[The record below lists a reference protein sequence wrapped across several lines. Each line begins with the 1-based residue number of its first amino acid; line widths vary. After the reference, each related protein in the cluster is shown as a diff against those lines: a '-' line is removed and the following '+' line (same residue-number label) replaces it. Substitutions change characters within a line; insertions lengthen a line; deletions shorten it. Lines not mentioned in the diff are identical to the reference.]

1 MSNIN
6 DYLLWRGD
14 LLFAEAGFNE
24 VDNLIFSE
32 LVYVDFRDI
41 APSVQSKETISLKEA
56 SRLFFERHTDE
67 EIQAKVS
74 STKVSAFLMREMA
87 KTRRFS
93 EARLGSYVD
102 EVDPKEQSQF
112 CAMTIKLDDGS
123 VFVAYSGT
131 DSTMIGW
138 RENFNMS
145 FLTETP
151 GQLKAVEYLNQTIS
165 PRQKKIRIGG
175 HSKGGNLAVYACI
188 YCKESIQNRI
198 LAVYSN
204 DGPGFM
210 GAMMDKDEYRSML
223 SKIHTFIPE
232 SSIVGLLLEREEDYE
247 LQLAMRQEW
256 EQINVLVN
264 GVLFGSRTTCLR
276 EDLVIR
282 EENLKKMIQQS
293 IKHNAFFLIKYRFE
307 VQLEFESVTVWTDRK
322 WLVYVLDQLLLNAI
336 KYRSKTPM
344 LTFSVVTEPGVV
356 HLTVHDNGCGI
367 KEEEI
372 PRIFNKGF
380 TGSNGRKETYKST
393 GMGLYFSKRIL
404 DRLGHPIV
412 VQSEV
417 SKSTDMTISFY
428 QLSDYAN
435 LTKVSH

>member
-247 LQLAMRQEW
+247 VIKSEANGPMQHDVMTW
-256 EQINVLVN
+256 EVLGASLIRSESITKRSELLEKTLKAWVDKMDAKQ
-264 GVLFGSRTTCLR
+264 R
-276 EDLVIR
+276 EDFVDALFTILEEGGIR
-282 EENLKKMIQQS
+282 TIDDLAHMKWKKFVELFKLSSAMERENQEIIKRALK
-293 IKHNAFFLIKYRFE
+293 
-307 VQLEFESVTVWTDRK
+307 
-322 WLVYVLDQLLLNAI
+322 LLLEESQKTI
-336 KYRSKTPM
+336 KD
-344 LTFSVVTEPGVV
+344 SV
-356 HLTVHDNGCGI
+356 I
-367 KEEEI
+367 K
-372 PRIFNKGF
+372 K
-380 TGSNGRKETYKST
+380 RK
-393 GMGLYFSKRIL
+393 
-404 DRLGHPIV
+404 
-412 VQSEV
+412 
-417 SKSTDMTISFY
+417 
-428 QLSDYAN
+428 
-435 LTKVSH
+435 

>member
-1 MSNIN
+1 MGRTMSNIN

-247 LQLAMRQEW
+247 VIKSEANGPMQHDVMTW
-256 EQINVLVN
+256 EVLGASLIRSESITKRSELLDKTLKAWVDKMDAKQ
-264 GVLFGSRTTCLR
+264 R
-276 EDLVIR
+276 EDFVDALFTILEEGGIR
-282 EENLKKMIQQS
+282 TIDDLAHMKWKKFVELFKLSSAMERENQEIIKRTLK
-293 IKHNAFFLIKYRFE
+293 
-307 VQLEFESVTVWTDRK
+307 
-322 WLVYVLDQLLLNAI
+322 LLLEESQKTI
-336 KYRSKTPM
+336 KD
-344 LTFSVVTEPGVV
+344 SV
-356 HLTVHDNGCGI
+356 I
-367 KEEEI
+367 K
-372 PRIFNKGF
+372 K
-380 TGSNGRKETYKST
+380 RK
-393 GMGLYFSKRIL
+393 
-404 DRLGHPIV
+404 
-412 VQSEV
+412 
-417 SKSTDMTISFY
+417 
-428 QLSDYAN
+428 
-435 LTKVSH
+435 